1 MEICQYILINMVSQ
15 IYQMEI
21 FNHINKYGTEFRNF
35 QYILINMVSQNLPHR
50 NLSIHRIFPRIYHME
65 ICQYILINMVSQ
77 NLPHGNLSI
86 HINKY
91 GIPEIYI
98 LINME
103 ICQYILINMVSQN
116 LPHRNL
122 LNTY

>member
-1 MEICQYILINMVSQ
+1 
-15 IYQMEI
+15 
-21 FNHINKYGTEFRNF
+21 
-35 QYILINMVSQNLPHR
+35 
-50 NLSIHRIFPRIYHME
+50 ME

-86 HINKY
+86 HINKLY
-91 GIPEIYI
+91 P
-98 LINME
+98 INYHME

-122 LNTY
+122 SIHINKYGIPEFTTWKFVNTY